1 MQHLFQSPFL
11 QALGFAIANSLWQ
24 AALVWLVFV
33 LLNSVL
39 TLNAANKYRLAVD
52 AQIISFSW
60 FIITLQFYYS
70 AYHDAPNSPG
80 VATILPDVSRDAGF
94 QSQLISWMAKAELL
108 LPYLSAAYLILML
121 ALCIRWF
128 FGYRHTQ
135 AIRANGTQK
144 IAVDWRLFV
153 QKTAVQLGINRKV
166 QILLSETI
174 HTPLTIGFL
183 KPLILIPVASIN
195 HLTVDQL
202 EAVILHEMAHIK
214 RHDYLVNIVLS
225 VVELSLFFNPFT
237 QLLSKTIKKERENSC
252 DDWVLQFQYNAT
264 TYAAALLQIAYLQ
277 AAPVL
282 AMTAAGDKKVLLE
295 RVKRM
300 IDQKE
305 NQFNYRRQLLAFC
318 LVTGL
323 LSTIAWLNP
332 DTPHKQQPAIAATQK
347 VHIALSSIRAVAV
360 EPMAVKISNP
370 LFNPAFFLSEPLKKE
385 VKKNIEVAAKAIN
398 TSVKEVASVTPA
410 VADAIDAVSNEMTD
424 MQLDKALPKTSIQID
439 SAIIISPASIRVPV
453 PVNVVKEGMGQ
464 AMIRMEADIKRA
476 REEIKKLAFLK
487 MEMGFDEVKIR
498 QDVIKALEALKKVD
512 LDQVVFN
519 AMKAQ
524 EFRYAIERR
533 PKPRKLKRLVI
544 AGKDLPCPEHPTTDV
559 KVIVNMEEL

>member
-24 AALVWLVFV
+24 TALAWLVFV

-39 TLNAANKYRLAVD
+39 TLNAANKYRLAVG

-70 AYHDAPNSPG
+70 AYHDAPDNPG
-80 VATILPDVSRDAGF
+80 MTTILHDVSQGAGF
-94 QSQLISWMAKAELL
+94 QSQLINWMAKAESL
-108 LPYLSAAYLILML
+108 LPYLSVAYLVLML
-121 ALCIRWF
+121 VLCIRWC
-128 FGYRHTQ
+128 FGYRRTQ
-135 AIRANGTQK
+135 AIRTNGTK
-144 IAVDWRLFV
+144 TIAVDWRLFV
-153 QKTAVQLGINRKV
+153 QKTAIQLGISRKV
-166 QILLSETI
+166 LILLSETI
-174 HTPLTIGFL
+174 DTPLTIGFL

-195 HLTVDQL
+195 HLTTDQL

-214 RHDYLVNIVLS
+214 RYDYLVNIILS
-225 VVELSLFFNPFT
+225 VMELSLFFNPFT

-264 TYAAALLQIAYLQ
+264 AYATALLQIAYLQ
-277 AAPVL
+277 SAPVL
-282 AMTAAGDKKVLLE
+282 AMAAAGDKKALLG

-305 NQFNYRRQLLAFC
+305 NRFNYRRQLLAFC

-323 LSTIAWLNP
+323 LSSIAWLNP
-332 DTPHKQQPAIAATQK
+332 ETSHKQQPAIAAIKKTTVTQPF
-347 VHIALSSIRAVAV
+347 IRAIAV
-360 EPMAVKISNP
+360 EPMTVKVNNP
-370 LFNPAFFLSEPLKKE
+370 LFNPVFFLSEPLKKE
-385 VKKNIEVAAKAIN
+385 IKKNIEVAAKAIN
-398 TSVKEVASVTPA
+398 TSVKEVTAVTPA
-410 VADAIDAVSNEMTD
+410 VADAIDAASDEIAD

-439 SAIIISPASIRVPV
+439 STVMLSPASIHI
-453 PVNVVKEGMGQ
+453 PVNLVKEEMGR
-464 AMIRMEADIKRA
+464 AMIRVETDIKRA

-487 MEMGFDEVKIR
+487 MEMGFDEVKIK
-498 QDVIKALEALKKVD
+498 QDVIKALEALKKMD
-512 LDQVVFN
+512 LDQMVFN

-524 EFRYAIERR
+524 EFRFAIERK
-533 PKPRKLKRLVI
+533 PEPRKLKRIVI
-544 AGKDLPCPEHPTTDV
+544 EDKDPLCTEQQHRHNV

>member
-24 AALVWLVFV
+24 TALVWLVFV

-39 TLNAANKYRLAVD
+39 ALNAANKYRLAVG

-60 FIITLQFYYS
+60 FIVTLQFYYS

-80 VATILPDVSRDAGF
+80 VATILHDVSQGAGF
-94 QSQLISWMAKAELL
+94 QLQLISWMAKAELL
-108 LPYLSAAYLILML
+108 LPYLSVAYLVLML
-121 ALCIRWF
+121 ALCIHWC
-128 FGYRHTQ
+128 FGYRRTQ
-135 AIRANGTQK
+135 TIRTNGTRK

-153 QKTAVQLGINRKV
+153 QKTASQLSISRKV

-174 HTPLTIGFL
+174 DTPLTIGFL

-195 HLTVDQL
+195 HLTTDQL

-214 RHDYLVNIVLS
+214 RHDYLVNIILS

-277 AAPVL
+277 SAPVL
-282 AMTAAGDKKVLLE
+282 AMTAARDKKVLLG

-323 LSTIAWLNP
+323 LSSIAWLNP
-332 DTPHKQQPAIAATQK
+332 DTPHRQHTAIAVTPK
-347 VHIALSSIRAVAV
+347 THIAQPSVRAVTV
-360 EPMAVKISNP
+360 EPMAVKVNNP

-385 VKKNIEVAAKAIN
+385 VKKNIEVAAKVIN
-398 TSVKEVASVTPA
+398 TSAKEVTAVTPA
-410 VADAIDAVSNEMTD
+410 VADAIDAASDEIAD
-424 MQLDKALPKTSIQID
+424 IQLDKALPKTSIQID
-439 SAIIISPASIRVPV
+439 STVMISPASIRI
-453 PVNVVKEGMGQ
+453 PVNVVKEEMSRS
-464 AMIRMEADIKRA
+464 MIRIETDIKRA

-498 QDVIKALEALKKVD
+498 QDVIKALEALKKMD
-512 LDQVVFN
+512 LDQMVFN
-519 AMKAQ
+519 AMKAK
-524 EFRYAIERR
+524 EFRFAIERNSE
-533 PKPRKLKRLVI
+533 PRKLNTL
-544 AGKDLPCPEHPTTDV
+544 LPEMPRTPVTIT
-559 KVIVNMEEL
+559 ITQ

>member
-24 AALVWLVFV
+24 TALVWLVFV

-39 TLNAANKYRLAVD
+39 TLSAADKYRLAVG

-70 AYHDAPNSPG
+70 VYHDTPNNPG
-80 VATILPDVSRDAGF
+80 VTTILHDVSQGAGF

-108 LPYLSAAYLILML
+108 LPYLSVAYLVLML
-121 ALCIRWF
+121 ALCIRWLL
-128 FGYRHTQ
+128 GYRRTQ
-135 AIRANGTQK
+135 AIRTTGTKK

-153 QKTAVQLGINRKV
+153 QKTAAHLGISRKV

-195 HLTVDQL
+195 HLTTDQL

-214 RHDYLVNIVLS
+214 RHDYLVNIILS

-277 AAPVL
+277 SAPVL
-282 AMTAAGDKKVLLE
+282 AMTAARDKKVLLG

-323 LSTIAWLNP
+323 LSSIAWLNP
-332 DTPHKQQPAIAATQK
+332 NTPHKQQKAIAATKKANIGQP
-347 VHIALSSIRAVAV
+347 SIRAVTV
-360 EPMAVKISNP
+360 EPMAVKVNNP

-398 TSVKEVASVTPA
+398 TSVKEVTAVTPA
-410 VADAIDAVSNEMTD
+410 VADAIDAASDEIAD

-439 SAIIISPASIRVPV
+439 STVMISPASIRI
-453 PVNVVKEGMGQ
+453 PVNVVKEEMSRS
-464 AMIRMEADIKRA
+464 MIRMETDIKRA

-498 QDVIKALEALKKVD
+498 QDVIKALEALKKMD
-512 LDQVVFN
+512 LDQMVFN

-524 EFRYAIERR
+524 EFRFAIERK
-533 PKPRKLKRLVI
+533 PEPRKLKRIVI
-544 AGKDLPCPEHPTTDV
+544 EDKDPLCPGQQHRHNV